1 MMLKKFITAESGW
14 ATPFALYFVLVIILL
29 GGLSVDTSRAYNQR
43 TVLSAAA
50 DSAVLAAA
58 QELPDV
64 DAAREVGLAYLE
76 AFFPKEKYGIIATDT
91 DFVFGKW
98 DAEEWDNSDKSNE
111 ALARILDTEAP
122 DPDAVVLNVQ
132 FSDDEGYSSIR
143 PHYFLNMIGL
153 LDWEIS
159 AQPVALKTSEATPAC
174 TSGGALL
181 GSLTDYLFFIADGSD
196 DANWQSA
203 SKGYIGDVAVNGLI
217 ADERSSGSFYYRGTI
232 TTNDTNVGGW
242 NRILNNNPSTA
253 NVLYGQTDTITAL
266 RQDFDSAMQTLLALE
281 ATESFGGVDFSNAD
295 ARDLD
300 GLDLMDGEGKVH
312 VIHITSGFSSN
323 RAINIYGDA
332 DDLFILRWD
341 SDPSTP
347 ELRDSVK
354 FSGGGG
360 IVPRGGLTPSNFIHI
375 AGMLDASGGGS
386 TPSALEPYVAEL
398 PENVGGGGFF
408 AGYWLTTGDPSKSFE
423 NGSFSNAIF
432 VGGWYTT
439 ATKYSMTSGT
449 SGVHVH
455 AAHKPSLGRC
465 DADTQRVAGR
475 SRLLK

>member
-1 MMLKKFITAESGW
+1 MTLNRFITSESGW
-14 ATPFALYFVLVIILL
+14 ATPFALYFTLVILLL
-29 GGLSVDTSRAYNQR
+29 GGLSVDTSRAYHQR

-64 DAAREVGLAYLE
+64 AAARKVGLAYLE
-76 AFFPKEKYGIIATDT
+76 EFFPKEKFGIVATEL
-91 DFVFGKW
+91 DFVFGKL
-98 DAEEWDNSDKSNE
+98 DAEEWKNSEGDLS
-111 ALARILDTEAP
+111 RSLDTEAEE
-122 DPDAVVLNVQ
+122 PDAVILSVR
-132 FSDDEGYSSIR
+132 FSKDEGYNSVR
-143 PHYFLNMIGL
+143 PHYILNMFGI
-153 LDWEIS
+153 LDWDIS
-159 AQPVALKTSEATPAC
+159 AQPMALKTSEASDVC
-174 TSGGALL
+174 TGGSGGALL

-266 RQDFDSAMQTLLALE
+266 RQDFDSAMETLLALE

-312 VIHITSGFSSN
+312 VIHITSRFSSN

-408 AGYWLTTGDPSKSFE
+408 AGYWLTTGDPGKKFE

-455 AAHKPSLGRC
+455 AVHKPSLKPC
-465 DADTQRVAGR
+465 VEDTKRVAR
-475 SRLLK
+475 SMLVQ